1 MREARDKSRRNLR
14 VLSVLERERERTLRR
29 RSISN
34 SAFVSCSLEIQ
45 FSLYSEISHASLHV
59 DDPDFIFLTEVV
71 QLRQDM
77 SYTESQHN
85 TPQRP

>member
-14 VLSVLERERERTLRR
+14 VLSVLERERERTLGR

-59 DDPDFIFLTEVV
+59 DDPDFIFFTEVV
-71 QLRQDM
+71 QLRQDS